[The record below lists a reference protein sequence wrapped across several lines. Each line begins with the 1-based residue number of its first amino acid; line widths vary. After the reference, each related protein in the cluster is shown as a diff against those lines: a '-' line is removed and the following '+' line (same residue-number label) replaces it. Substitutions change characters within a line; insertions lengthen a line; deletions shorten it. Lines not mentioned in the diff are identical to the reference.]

1 MAVIRSRPR
10 MPRPEPTDLHDPFH
24 AFLQRVTRPI
34 EFACRDAYAHLS
46 TVRNLDHFV
55 SEQVLGVLGERV
67 YPQAVEAEL
76 LLLRNL
82 FVDFHT
88 RLSSREQQDRLSRAL
103 TLLRHLQQGSGV
115 INGPRAFSEQEDP
128 ATHSIRSVPARPL
141 WDLPIQFA
149 KGVGPKRAQLMGRLG
164 IVTIEQAF
172 WALPWRY
179 EDRSVVTPINKL
191 VPAATYTI
199 CGVIGQIESTRA
211 RSRRL
216 SILDV
221 AIEDA
226 TGIVHA
232 VFFNQPYLEDVL
244 RQGVRVMMAGRVVAG
259 RGGWTDVR
267 LEPTQFEVLNGAE
280 DELLHVG
287 RIVPIY
293 HETKGWTSRHMRV
306 LIQGLLEEYGVDIEE
321 VLPFSVRARHRLP
334 PIRTAIQQVHFPPS
348 KTDLAALD
356 RGVTE
361 AHRRLAFE
369 ELFLLQAALVL
380 RQREI
385 KEELK
390 PFRFNPHVSQLQVL
404 AQVLPFKLTSAQ
416 ERVFGEIQAD
426 MVASRPM
433 NRLVQGDVGSG
444 KTVVALHALVMAC
457 GSGCQTALM
466 VPTEILAEQHYL
478 NLKPLLEGVGLQA
491 VLLTSGGK
499 TKERTEKLKQLA
511 SGTAQVAIGTHALI
525 QKQVQFAKLGLV
537 IVDEQHKF
545 GVLQRKTLL
554 EKGYRPDVLVMTAT
568 PIPRTLAMTVYG
580 DLDLSVIDMLPP
592 GRKPVRT
599 MLYSEGQRR
608 KAWQLVGDELK
619 AGRQAYI
626 VYPLVEESEKIDLK
640 AAIQGAEQ
648 LQRDV
653 FPQSR
658 VGLLHGRLK
667 TAEKECTMA
676 AFKAG
681 TIQILVATTVIEV
694 GVDVPNATIMVIEHA
709 ERFGLAQL
717 HQLRGRVGRGAHQ
730 SLCLLMASY
739 LPREAR
745 VRVGRD
751 GGPENVS
758 HAQQRLAALVNSNDG
773 FLIAEEDLRIRGP
786 GEFLGLRQWGLP
798 EFRAANLLRDAD
810 LLEQARQ
817 EAYTL
822 LEQDPGLTRPQH
834 QVFKAAMLRRWHG
847 KLALGDVS

>member
-1 MAVIRSRPR
+1 
-10 MPRPEPTDLHDPFH
+10 MPRPESTDPHDPFQ

-46 TVRNLDHFV
+46 AVKNLDHFV
-55 SEQVLGVLGERV
+55 SEQVLGVMGDRV
-67 YPQAVEAEL
+67 YPRALEAEL
-76 LLLRNL
+76 LSLRNL

-88 RLSSREQQDRLSRAL
+88 RLTLLEQRDRLSRAL
-103 TLLRHLQQGSGV
+103 VLLRHLRQEPGV
-115 INGPRAFSEQEDP
+115 MVPPVSASEPGDP
-128 ATHSIRSVPARPL
+128 ASELVHSVPSRPL
-141 WDLPIQFA
+141 WELPIQFA
-149 KGVGPKRAQLMGRLG
+149 KGVGPKRAQLLKRLG
-164 IVTIEQAF
+164 VSTIEQAL
-172 WALPWRY
+172 WTLPWRY
-179 EDRSVVTPINKL
+179 EDRSVVTPIRTL
-191 VPAATYTI
+191 VPGATHTI
-199 CGVIGQIESTRA
+199 CGVIIQAETTRA
-211 RSRRL
+211 RARRL

-221 AIEDA
+221 TLEDS
-226 TGIVHA
+226 TGMVRA

-244 RQGVRVMMAGRVVAG
+244 KQGVRVMMTGRVLAG
-259 RGGWTDVR
+259 RGGWMDVR
-267 LEPTQFEVLNGAE
+267 LEPTQFEVLSGAE

-293 HETKGWTSRHMRV
+293 HETKGWTSRQMRV
-306 LIQGLLEEYGVDIEE
+306 LIQGLLAEYGNDLED
-321 VLPFSVRARHRLP
+321 VLPLSVRARHRLP
-334 PIRTAIQQVHFPPS
+334 PMSTAIQQVHFPRS
-348 KTDLAALD
+348 KTDSAALD
-356 RGVTE
+356 RGITP

-369 ELFLLQAALVL
+369 ELFLLQAAIVL

-385 KEELK
+385 KEERK
-390 PFRFNPHVSQLQVL
+390 PFRFNPHVAQLKRL
-404 AQVLPFKLTSAQ
+404 AQLLPFKLTTAQ

-426 MVASRPM
+426 MVTSRPM

-478 NLKPLLEGVGLQA
+478 NLKPLLEAVGLQA
-491 VLLTSGGK
+491 VLLTSGSK
-499 TKERTEKLKQLA
+499 AKERNEKLAQLA

-525 QKQVQFAKLGLV
+525 QKNVRFAKLGLV

-599 MLYSEGQRR
+599 MLHSEGQRH
-608 KAWQLVGDELK
+608 KAWQLVGSELRN
-619 AGRQAYI
+619 GRQAYI
-626 VYPLVEESEKIDLK
+626 VYPLVEESEKVDLK
-640 AAIQGAEQ
+640 AAIQGAEH

-653 FPQSR
+653 FPQAR

-667 TAEKECTMA
+667 TAEKERTMA

-694 GVDVPNATIMVIEHA
+694 GVDVPNATVMVIEHA

-739 LPREAR
+739 LAREAR
-745 VRVGRD
+745 VRVRRD
-751 GGPENVS
+751 GGPDQNLS
-758 HAQQRLAALVNSNDG
+758 HAQQRLDALVHSNDG

-786 GEFLGLRQWGLP
+786 GEVLGLRQWGLP

-817 EAYTL
+817 EARTL
-822 LEQDPGLTRPQH
+822 LEEDPGLTWPQH
-834 QVFKAAMLRRWHG
+834 QTFKAAMLRRWHA
-847 KLALGDVS
+847 KLALGEVS

>member
-1 MAVIRSRPR
+1 
-10 MPRPEPTDLHDPFH
+10 MPRPESIEPHDPFQ

-55 SEQVLGVLGERV
+55 SEQVLDVMGERV
-67 YPQAVEAEL
+67 YPQALEAKL
-76 LLLRNL
+76 LSLRNL

-88 RLSSREQQDRLSRAL
+88 RLSSLEQQDRLSRAL
-103 TLLRHLQQGSGV
+103 VLLRHLQQDPST
-115 INGPRAFSEQEDP
+115 ITSPISASEQGHPAPDP
-128 ATHSIRSVPARPL
+128 VRAVPARPL
-141 WDLPIQFA
+141 WELPIQFA
-149 KGVGPKRAQLMGRLG
+149 KGVGPKRAQLLERLG
-164 IVTIEQAF
+164 ISTIERAL

-179 EDRSVVTPINKL
+179 EDRSVVTAINKV
-191 VPAATYTI
+191 VPGATHTI
-199 CGVIGQIESTRA
+199 CGVIVHAKSTRA

-221 AIEDA
+221 TVEDT
-226 TGIVHA
+226 TGLVHA
-232 VFFNQPYLEDVL
+232 VFFNQPYLEDIL
-244 RQGVRVMMAGRVVAG
+244 KQGARVMMAGRVVAG

-267 LEPTQFEVLNGAE
+267 VEPTQFEVLSGAE

-306 LIQGLLEEYGVDIEE
+306 LIQGLLAEYGADVEE
-321 VLPFSVRARHRLP
+321 VLPLTVRARRRLP
-334 PIRTAIQQVHFPPS
+334 PINTAIQQVHFPPT

-380 RQREI
+380 RRRET

-390 PFRFNPHVSQLQVL
+390 PFRFNPHVVQLKQL
-404 AQVLPFKLTSAQ
+404 AQSLPFKLTSAQ

-426 MVASRPM
+426 MVTARPM

-478 NLKPLLEGVGLQA
+478 NLKPLLEAVGLKT
-491 VLLTSGGK
+491 VLLTSGAK
-499 TKERTEKLKQLA
+499 AKERTEKLKQLA

-525 QKQVQFAKLGLV
+525 QKNVHFAKLGLV

-599 MLYSEGQRR
+599 MLYSEGQRH
-608 KAWQLVGDELK
+608 KAWQLVGDQLK

-626 VYPLVEESEKIDLK
+626 VYPLVEESEKVDLK
-640 AAIQGAEQ
+640 AAIQGAEH

-653 FPQSR
+653 FPQAR

-667 TAEKECTMA
+667 TAEKERTMA
-676 AFKAG
+676 DFKAG

-694 GVDVPNATIMVIEHA
+694 GVDVPNATVMVIEHA

-745 VRVGRD
+745 VRAGRD
-751 GGPENVS
+751 GGPEQNLS
-758 HAQQRLAALVNSNDG
+758 QAQQRLAALVNSNDG

-786 GEFLGLRQWGLP
+786 GEVLGLRQWGLP
-798 EFRAANLLRDAD
+798 EFRAANLVRDAD

-822 LEQDPGLTRPQH
+822 LEQDPCLTWPQH
-834 QVFKAAMLRRWHG
+834 QTFKAAMLRRWHA